1 MKLSKKQLELKSG
14 LRKEWIISN
23 GIGGFASSS
32 VIGANTRRYHG
43 LLIAPILP
51 PARRHLFISKL
62 DESIRI
68 GNENFELY
76 TNLCKNYVSEG
87 YKYLEKFEKEF
98 IPIYTYKIG
107 KAKIVKK
114 ISMIYGRNT
123 VVVVYNVKTAE
134 NDVTLTLAPI
144 VNFRDFHSMSTN
156 RTDFSVK
163 QTISG
168 NKVRLEIDGNSYT
181 PMYTYVNDGTYI
193 EHKNDVFKNMYY
205 LKEDERGF
213 MPEENLVV
221 SGRYEIDIPANT
233 EKTITFVGSL
243 EDNTENV
250 DGEKVV
256 KEEIERLKKVVKQ
269 TELVNSDKKL
279 SKETKEYNQF
289 IQDLLISAD
298 SFMLYRPSFGTKSII
313 AGYPWF
319 LDWGRDTFIAFEGLL
334 LITKRFEDAKQ
345 VIRTFIRDIKAG
357 LVPNGYS
364 GFDGRPMYNSVDA
377 ALLLFEVINKYL
389 EYTDDYEF
397 VQNEVYEKLKDIIE
411 NYSKG
416 TNLDNNNIYLDKDG
430 LIVSGTEKT
439 QNTWMD
445 AKIGDYVV
453 TPRNGKVVE
462 VNALW
467 YNALKILEKLSEKFN
482 EENLAVN
489 YKEMAKKCKTA
500 FNKKFYN
507 SRRKCLYDVL
517 GDGKIRPNQLFA
529 LSVSYPVMNLTSEN
543 AKSVFN
549 TVTDKLL
556 TRYGLRTLSRIDE
569 GYIGI
574 YEGDAFKRDMS
585 YHQGVS
591 WVWLLGL
598 YSDAFENMIKA
609 EKNKKEQENMKE
621 RYKLFVQNVYNTFK
635 KELYDEDAVQ
645 SISELYNS
653 KPPYTPGGTCSQAW
667 SVSEVL
673 KICVKSEYLG
683 INK

>member
-1 MKLSKKQLELKSG
+1 MKLSKKQLELKDG
-14 LRKEWIISN
+14 IRKEWVLSN
-23 GIGGFASSS
+23 GIGGFASTT
-32 VIGANTRRYHG
+32 VVGANTRRYHG

-51 PARRHLFISKL
+51 PARRHLIISKL
-62 DESIRI
+62 DESIKI
-68 GNENFELY
+68 GNENFNLY
-76 TNLCKNYVSEG
+76 TNLCTNYVSEG
-87 YKYLEKFEKEF
+87 YKYLEKFEKEY
-98 IPIYTYKIG
+98 IPIYTYKVG
-107 KAKIVKK
+107 DVTIVKK
-114 ISMIYGRNT
+114 VTMVYGRNT

-134 NDVTLTLAPI
+134 EDATLTLAPI
-144 VNFRDFHSMSTN
+144 INYRDFHHMTTT
-156 RTDFSVK
+156 TDIEVK
-163 QTISG
+163 QKITGTKSRIEMPG
-168 NKVRLEIDGNSYT
+168 NAYNPLYIYLSEGN
-181 PMYTYVNDGTYI
+181 YI
-193 EHKNDVFKNMYY
+193 EHKNDIFHNMYY

-221 SGRYEIDIPANT
+221 SGRYEVFIPANT

-243 EDNTENV
+243 EDHVENV
-250 DGEKVV
+250 DGEKAV
-256 KEEIERLKKVVKQ
+256 KDEIKRIKDIIDK
-269 TELVNSDKKL
+269 TELIKQEKKCSKDK
-279 SKETKEYNQF
+279 KEYNEF
-289 IQDLLISAD
+289 IKNLLITSE
-298 SFMLYRPSFGTKSII
+298 SFIINRPSFGTKSVL

-345 VIRTFIRDIKAG
+345 VIRTFIRDIKFG

-377 ALLLFEVINKYL
+377 ALLLFQVINKYL
-389 EYTDDYEF
+389 EYTNDYEF
-397 VQNEVYEKLKDIIE
+397 VQNEVYEKLKEIIT

-416 TNLDNNNIYLDKDG
+416 TDLENNNIYLDKDG
-430 LIVSGTEKT
+430 LLVSGTDKT

-445 AKIGDYVV
+445 AKIEDYVV

-467 YNALKILEKLSEKFN
+467 YNALKVLEELANKFDEK
-482 EENLAVN
+482 EVAESC
-489 YKEMAKKCKTA
+489 KEVAKKCKTA
-500 FNKKFYN
+500 FNIKFYN
-507 SRRKCLYDVL
+507 PRRKCLYDVL
-517 GDGKIRPNQLFA
+517 GDSKIRPNQLFA
-529 LSVSYPVMNLTSEN
+529 LSLSYPIMNLSSQN
-543 AKSVFN
+543 AKDVFN

-598 YSDAFENMIKA
+598 YSDAFENMMTA
-609 EKNKKEQENMKE
+609 EKDKQEKEIMNE
-621 RYKLFVQNVYNTFK
+621 RYRIFAQNVYNTFK
-635 KELYDEDAVQ
+635 KEIYDEQCVQ

-673 KICVKSEYLG
+673 KICTKIEYLG
-683 INK
+683 LDK